1 MESTAI
7 SSSTAS
13 SPGVSLVP
21 SQKQLGQEDFLTLL
35 VTQLK
40 NQDPLK
46 PVSNEGFIAQ
56 LAQFSQLEQST
67 RLVKLMEQSL
77 DPKIGGRQF
86 NVVSLIG
93 RQVRIRGDGVEL
105 ENGRALIGYELAA
118 DAAFVRVDVRD
129 AQGRIVR
136 SLHPGTQAAGRQ
148 EIQWDGLDDGGDP
161 VPDGLYQVTVAAT
174 GMDGKIVA
182 ATVLSRRTVTGL
194 RMVDDRPML
203 LVGAGTVR
211 PEDVEEVY

>member
-1 MESTAI
+1 MEMAAI
-7 SSSTAS
+7 AS
-13 SPGVSLVP
+13 GTSGSAAVSLVP

-56 LAQFSQLEQST
+56 LAQFSQLEQSM

-86 NVVSLIG
+86 SVVSLIG
-93 RQVRIRGDGVEL
+93 RQVRFRGDGVEL
-105 ENGRALIGYELAA
+105 KDGRAVIAYDLAA
-118 DAAFVRVDVRD
+118 DAAAVRVDLRD
-129 AQGRIVR
+129 GQGKLVR
-136 SLHPGTQAAGRQ
+136 SLYPGAQAAGQQ
-148 EIQWDGLDDGGDP
+148 EIQWDGLDDDGDP
-161 VPDGLYQVTVAAT
+161 MPEGLYHVTVTATGPDGTTVAAT
-174 GMDGKIVA
+174 VS
-182 ATVLSRRTVTGL
+182 SRRTVTGL
-194 RMVDDRPML
+194 RIVDDRPML
-203 LVGAGTVR
+203 LLGTETVR